1 MERRIQDYI
10 PYYIGQDVLIYHS
23 DSEPISATLEGYDGA
38 SEMVICERV
47 RYKPEQIK
55 LQLRPLSDMTEIEA
69 NEVWMELGLN
79 PEYEES
85 MKRDGN
91 YSATK
96 LRYLQEY
103 FYRKPIFPGHYE
115 RFDFNQNTVLIN
127 KLIKQGFDVFSLNEL
142 VLNKTTTLPTHDR
155 DKLMEELRK
164 SEIY

>member
-55 LQLRPLSDMTEIEA
+55 LQLRPLSDMTRD
-69 NEVWMELGLN
+69 EVNDCDIIRCVNFSE
-79 PEYEES
+79 
-85 MKRDGN
+85 
-91 YSATK
+91 
-96 LRYLQEY
+96 
-103 FYRKPIFPGHYE
+103 
-115 RFDFNQNTVLIN
+115 NQKDNQVQSDAAITSFLIR
-127 KLIKQGFDVFSLNEL
+127 QGFDVFSLIESGL
-142 VLNKTTTLPTHDR
+142 ALNKTTTLPTHDR